1 MRRVSLVRHTIWGL
15 AALAL
20 LWGGVGQAQAG
31 FVQLFSPADLNPG
44 DTTAIYTGADGE
56 LVSSPYNLAAGGNT
70 LTFTATT
77 GTEFLRADQGMT
89 WTPGAFPDTTKL
101 LWTFDPVANSY
112 SPVSIGFASTVTE
125 VGLQVQQ
132 DDPVS
137 TKFTATVFS
146 GTTPELTIT
155 VTVPDSGGAGNLGF
169 IGFRATGSDT
179 ITSILISSIDS
190 TDTTFNN
197 DFAMG
202 PVTFPGLANAV
213 PEPSTLVMAGIST
226 LGLLLVCGRRR
237 RKLKAA

>member
-1 MRRVSLVRHTIWGL
+1 
-15 AALAL
+15 
-20 LWGGVGQAQAG
+20 VGQAQAG
-31 FVQLFSPADLNPG
+31 FIQLFSPADLNPA
-44 DTTAIYTGADGE
+44 DTTAIYTGADGD
-56 LVSSPYNLAAGGNT
+56 LVASPYHLAAGGNT

-77 GTEFLRADQGMT
+77 GTEFQRADQGMT
-89 WTPGAFPDTTKL
+89 WTPGAFPNGTKL

-132 DDPVS
+132 DHPVN
-137 TKFTATVFS
+137 TTFTATVFS

-155 VTVPDSGGAGNLGF
+155 VVVPDSGGNGNLGF
-169 IGFRATGSDT
+169 IGFRATASDT
-179 ITSILISSIDS
+179 ITSLNISSVDS

-202 PVTFPGLANAV
+202 PVTFPGTAV
-213 PEPSTLVMAGIST
+213 PEPTTLVMAGIST
-226 LGLLLVCGRRR
+226 LGLLFVCGRRR